1 MNLRL
6 KTFVSIQKIGDKLSI
21 SGAFGHH
28 DIYVDPTPE
37 VINVLSHLKDD
48 KGLPVDGYKNNRLF
62 SMLYEHGLLE
72 ETNNHKKTR
81 NELFYDYIGFDFEKI
96 RSKKILVFGAGA
108 AGGTITYLLSQQRFT
123 NVCSV
128 DTDRVEQSDVDKTMV
143 YDASDIGNYKVDAIK
158 HRINRNFGTDV
169 TTIKEYINSSSADK
183 IIRRIKPDI
192 IVYAI
197 NPDPAFKIQFNEYCV
212 EYGIPIIHASYS
224 YEKIICGPCV
234 VPHKTACMK
243 GYNEYWKSR
252 TGNRLDYNR
261 IYRIWRQNS
270 IHPSI
275 SFNINYLSSVVL
287 KDVIFCLGQRYDY
300 VSTLNKQI
308 IVNLLSSEI
317 TEIEMSCGYCYDEC
331 VAKCK

>member
-1 MNLRL
+1 MMNLRL

-81 NELFYDYIGFDFEKI
+81 NELFYNYIGFDFEKI

-128 DTDRVEQSDVDKTMV
+128 DTDRVEQSDVDKT
-143 YDASDIGNYKVDAIK
+143 
-158 HRINRNFGTDV
+158 
-169 TTIKEYINSSSADK
+169 
-183 IIRRIKPDI
+183 
-192 IVYAI
+192 
-197 NPDPAFKIQFNEYCV
+197 
-212 EYGIPIIHASYS
+212 
-224 YEKIICGPCV
+224 IC
-234 VPHKTACMK
+234 
-243 GYNEYWKSR
+243 SR
-252 TGNRLDYNR
+252 TGR
-261 IYRIWRQNS
+261 W
-270 IHPSI
+270 
-275 SFNINYLSSVVL
+275 SSWHT
-287 KDVIFCLGQRYDY
+287 GSARSGTPTTSSS
-300 VSTLNKQI
+300 STA
-308 IVNLLSSEI
+308 
-317 TEIEMSCGYCYDEC
+317 G
-331 VAKCK
+331 A